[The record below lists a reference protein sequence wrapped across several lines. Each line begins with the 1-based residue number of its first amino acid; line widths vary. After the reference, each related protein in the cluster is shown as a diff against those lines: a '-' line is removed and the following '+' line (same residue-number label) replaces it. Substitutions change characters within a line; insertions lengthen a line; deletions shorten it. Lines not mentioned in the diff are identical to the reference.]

1 MPTTSQVEPQKLGT
15 EEQQVLAK
23 VELARM
29 RKRDRLLKRARTY
42 QGKRWLTI
50 ACLILLVWIAAK
62 NVPFPYHILAAVFV
76 ALVLAVLQLHV
87 SGVNQRIDALLEM
100 KRDDDNNGRHG
111 SDTAGPTDLKWRVLR
126 QDDNGNRFEIAGGLP
141 RRAAEQML
149 KDFEE
154 SGHKQVYWV
163 EPDY

>member
-1 MPTTSQVEPQKLGT
+1 MSAMPAQVEPQKLGAD
-15 EEQQVLAK
+15 EQQVLAK

-42 QGKRWLTI
+42 PGRRWLTI
-50 ACLILLVWIAAK
+50 VFLILLVWVAAK
-62 NVPFPYHILAAVFV
+62 NVPFPYEMLAAVFV
-76 ALVLAVLQLHV
+76 ALVLAVLQLHI

-111 SDTAGPTDLKWRVLR
+111 NGAAGPADLKWRVLR
-126 QDDNGNRFEIAGGLP
+126 QDDNGNRFEIATGLP

-163 EPDY
+163 EPE